1 MFCKNC
7 GKEISDSA
15 VVCPNCGVATDN
27 MLQATSAIT
36 TGQPKSANGF
46 AIAGLVLGLVG
57 LFGGNYAF
65 LIPGLIGLI
74 LSIVGMVKSKQY
86 AAPGLALAALIV
98 SIITFLIWLI
108 IFIAA
113 FGILFAAIAGAA
125 GSGW

>member
-7 GKEISDSA
+7 GKEISDNA

-27 MLQATSAIT
+27 MLQANSAVT
-36 TGQPKSANGF
+36 AGQGKSANGF
-46 AIAGLVLGLVG
+46 AIAGLVLGIVG
-57 LFGGNYAF
+57 LLGGNYAF
-65 LIPGLIGLI
+65 LIPGLVGVI

-113 FGILFAAIAGAA
+113 FGILFAAIFGAA
-125 GSGW
+125 SGM

>member
-7 GKEISDSA
+7 GKEINDSA

-27 MLQATSAIT
+27 MLQATTAVT
-36 TGQPKSANGF
+36 NGQPKSANGF

-65 LIPGLIGLI
+65 LIPGLVGLI

-98 SIITFLIWLI
+98 SIITLLIWLI
-108 IFIAA
+108 IWIFC
-113 FGILFAAIAGAA
+113 FWLFFVLIFGAA
-125 GSGW
+125 SGW